1 MTGDLQLSQEEIS
14 TAREAGWRVVDVIGT
29 RLARISHRAERFG
42 QRASALVGA

>member
-29 RLARISHRAERFG
+29 RLQHVPTGMNRDSQNAREEGF
-42 QRASALVGA
+42 